1 MSLRLLRPLAI
12 ARIGFQ
18 KFRTIATTS
27 PRLYASKGVH
37 ADSHTRVEVTSGQA
51 FADGAKEEEATRS
64 GLPWSQEPHEGEST
78 QLGSS
83 PKPDLQLHLLVFPCH
98 NYSASRIE
106 HT

>member
-37 ADSHTRVEVTSGQA
+37 VEVTSGQA